1 MLNLED
7 SSKNQM
13 LLVNKIEVMF
23 EDKECFLFNVTD
35 ITALHKFRIEEEKS
49 RLL

>member
-1 MLNLED
+1 
-7 SSKNQM
+7 M

-23 EDKECFLFNVTD
+23 DNKECFLLNVTD